1 MSGRFEGR
9 VAFVTGAARG
19 QGRAIAVGFAREGA
33 DVIAVD
39 VCGAVAA
46 DSPAAAPADF
56 DETVAAVEA
65 HGRRIVARHADIRDL
80 AALETVLEEGA
91 GQFGRLDFVCA
102 NAGIA
107 GMGPADALSEDQWD
121 TMVDVNLSGAWRTC
135 RAAIPHLKRQKGG
148 AIVFTASATGLKA
161 LPGVAHYSAAK
172 HGVIGLMHA
181 LAVELGPHWIRVN
194 AVCSTTVK
202 TPLIAHEGHYK
213 LFRPDL
219 DRPTEADVV
228 KAASR
233 INALPVPWIEAE
245 DVSNAILWLCSDE
258 ARYVTG
264 AALPVDAGFCV
275 K

>member
-1 MSGRFEGR
+1 MTGRFHDK

-19 QGRAIAVGFAREGA
+19 QGRAIALAFAREGA

-39 VCGAVAA
+39 ICGAVAA
-46 DSPAAAPADF
+46 DSPASVLQDF

-65 HGRRIVARHADIRDL
+65 TGRSILARHADIRDL
-80 AALETVLEEGA
+80 PALEAVLAEGVER
-91 GQFGRLDFVCA
+91 FGRLDYVCA

-107 GMGPADALSEDQWD
+107 GMGAADALSEDQWD
-121 TMVDVNLSGAWRTC
+121 TMIDVNLSGAWRTC
-135 RAAIPHLKRQKGG
+135 RAAIPHLKRQGAG

-181 LAVELGPHWIRVN
+181 LAAELGPHWIRVN
-194 AVCSTTVK
+194 AVCSTTVR
-202 TPLIAHEGHYK
+202 TPLIAHEEHYK

-219 DRPTEADVV
+219 EHPTEADIA

-233 INALPVPWIEAE
+233 INALPIPWIEAE
-245 DVSNAILWLCSDE
+245 DVANAILWLCSDE

-264 AALPVDAGFCV
+264 AALPVDAGFCI

>member
-1 MSGRFEGR
+1 MSGRFAGR

-19 QGRAIAVGFAREGA
+19 QGRAIALAFAEQGA
-33 DVIAVD
+33 DIIAVD
-39 VCGAVAA
+39 ICGAVAP
-46 DSPAAAPADF
+46 DSPAAAPQDFAD
-56 DETVAAVEA
+56 TVAAVEA
-65 HGRRIVARHADIRDL
+65 CGRQIVARHADIRDL
-80 AALETVLEEGA
+80 GALEAALAEGVER
-91 GQFGRLDFVCA
+91 FGRLDYVCA

-107 GMGPADALSEDQWD
+107 GMGLADTLSEAQWD
-121 TMVDVNLSGAWRTC
+121 TMIEVNLSGAWRTV

-181 LAVELGPHWIRVN
+181 LAAELGPHWIRVN
-194 AVCSTTVK
+194 AVCSTTVR
-202 TPLIAHEGHYK
+202 TPLIEHEAHFK

-219 DRPTEADVV
+219 EHPTAADVE
-228 KAASR
+228 KAAAR
-233 INALPVPWIEAE
+233 INALPVPWIEAS

-264 AALPVDAGFCV
+264 AALPVDAGFCI

>member
-1 MSGRFEGR
+1 MSARFENK

-19 QGRAIAVGFAREGA
+19 QGRAIATAFAREGA
-33 DVIAVD
+33 AVIAVD
-39 VCGAVAA
+39 ICGAVAA
-46 DSPAAAPADF
+46 DSPASAPQDF
-56 DETVAAVEA
+56 DETIAEVEA
-65 HGRRIVARHADIRDL
+65 AGGRILARHADIRDL
-80 AALETVLEEGA
+80 TTLEAVLAEGVEA
-91 GQFGRLDFVCA
+91 FGGLDFVCA

-107 GMGPADALSEDQWD
+107 GMGPADTLSESQWD
-121 TMVDVNLSGAWRTC
+121 TMIDVNLSGAWRTC
-135 RAAIPHLKRQKGG
+135 RAAIPHLKRRARG

-181 LAVELGPHWIRVN
+181 LAAELGPHWIRVN
-194 AVCSTTVK
+194 AVCSTTVR
-202 TPLIAHEGHYK
+202 TPLIAHEEHFK

-219 DRPTEADVV
+219 PHPTEADIV

-233 INALPVPWIEAE
+233 INALPIPWIEAE

-258 ARYVTG
+258 ARFVTG
-264 AALPVDAGFCV
+264 VALPVDAGFCI

>member
-1 MSGRFEGR
+1 MSGRFEGK

-19 QGRAIAVGFAREGA
+19 QGRAIAASFARDGA

-39 VCGAVAA
+39 ICGAVAA
-46 DSPAAAPADF
+46 DSPASTPVDF
-56 DETVAAVEA
+56 EETVAEVEK
-65 HGRRIVARHADIRDL
+65 HGRRILARHADIRDL
-80 AALETVLEEGA
+80 AALEAVLAEGVERL
-91 GQFGRLDFVCA
+91 GRLDFVCA

-107 GMGPADALSEDQWD
+107 GMGAADALSEEQWD

-135 RAAIPHLKRQKGG
+135 RAAIPHLKRQGSG

-161 LPGVAHYSAAK
+161 LPNVAHYSAAK

-181 LAVELGPHWIRVN
+181 LAAELGPHWVRVN
-194 AVCSTTVK
+194 AVCSTTVR
-202 TPLIAHEGHYK
+202 TPLIAHEEHYR

-219 DRPTEADVV
+219 EHPTEADVV
-228 KAASR
+228 KAAAR
-233 INALPVPWIEAE
+233 INAMPVPWIEAE
-245 DVSNAILWLCSDE
+245 DVAAAVLWLCSDE

-264 AALPVDAGFCV
+264 AALPVDAGFCI